1 MKKDI
6 KKLSIRKV
14 RVSNLTSNET
24 DAVKGGAVTTTGGGG
39 GGTLDPGTPGI
50 LSIGVACSERNSCA
64 RMTNRGTT
72 RCSNC

>member
-14 RVSNLTSNET
+14 RVSNLTNNQI
-24 DAVKGGAVTTTGGGG
+24 DAVKGGAVTTTGGGSI
-39 GGTLDPGTPGI
+39 LEPGNPGI
-50 LSIGVACSERNSCA
+50 LSIGAACSERNSCA